1 VEVEEAGKAETAKAE
16 MAEKSKKVLCP
27 RCGGLGYLERRRKG
41 EQGEH
46 VYIYVVHREG
56 KKVHK
61 CYLGA
66 EKYDYVERFHD
77 IGLAG
82 MHDEKRF
89 WRYAEELVS
98 KLTYEQLVK
107 LEELIARAKLRK
119 LKEKES
125 AAQAM
130 TAAHV

>member
-1 VEVEEAGKAETAKAE
+1 VEVEKTGEAEE
-16 MAEKSKKVLCP
+16 SKKVLCP
-27 RCGGLGYLERRRKG
+27 RCGGLGYLERRRRG
-41 EQGEH
+41 GHGEH

-98 KLTYEQLVK
+98 KLTYEQLIK

-119 LKEKES
+119 LKERELVT
-125 AAQAM
+125 QAT
-130 TAAHV
+130 TALA

>member
-1 VEVEEAGKAETAKAE
+1 MEIEKIEKTGEAEE
-16 MAEKSKKVLCP
+16 SKKILCP
-27 RCGGLGYLERRRKG
+27 RCGGLGYLERRRRG
-41 EQGEH
+41 EHGEH

-56 KKVHK
+56 KKVRK

-66 EKYDYVERFHD
+66 EKYDYVERFHE

-107 LEELIARAKLRK
+107 LEELIVRAKLRK

-125 AAQAM
+125 AAQAT
-130 TAAHV
+130 TALL

>member
-1 VEVEEAGKAETAKAE
+1 VEVEEAGKAETTKAE

-27 RCGGLGYLERRRKG
+27 RCGDLGYIERRRR
-41 EQGEH
+41 GEH
-46 VYIYVVHREG
+46 VYIYIIHRDG
-56 KKVHK
+56 KRVHK

-66 EKYDYVERFHD
+66 ERYDYVERFHE

-82 MHDEKRF
+82 MHDEERF

-119 LKEKES
+119 LKGRES
-125 AAQAM
+125 AAKR
-130 TAAHV
+130 